1 MSWLRGRWRFTRILL
16 SQKLQRKLTGLVEGR
31 GGEGREGEERRGE
44 VTEKAYKV
52 SGGEGRGR
60 RGGKRRGEV
69 TEKAY
74 RVCLLISCIASGFHL
89 AKN

>member
-16 SQKLQRKLTGLVEGR
+16 SQKLQRRLTGLVEGR

-44 VTEKAYKV
+44 VTEKAYRV
-52 SGGEGRGR
+52 SGGEGRG
-60 RGGKRRGEV
+60 RRGEV